1 MRCFQALLRPYFQ
14 YFQYFCN
21 IFQYFQY
28 IFCTFSMLSEYWENE
43 DQNWAKSK
51 LDFLIYELLHEQISG
66 FFSLKFILPRPK
78 QIRGRIFI
86 LFKYFLNNLF
96 LIVFVQ
102 NVISKFVKV
111 LPQSLNNSLL
121 EKSRAHFCAAAC

>member
-1 MRCFQALLRPYFQ
+1 
-14 YFQYFCN
+14 
-21 IFQYFQY
+21 
-28 IFCTFSMLSEYWENE
+28 MLSEYWENE

-51 LDFLIYELLHEQISG
+51 LDFLLYELLHKQICG

-78 QIRGRIFI
+78 KYRGRIFI

-121 EKSRAHFCAAAC
+121 EKSRAHFYAAAC